1 MELYKIILIILSVFL
16 AFSTYRF
23 YKLLESE
30 KIVNKGLRSA
40 LNSVLA
46 ERASKKTKTV
56 KKSTKK

>member
-1 MELYKIILIILSVFL
+1 MEVYTFILIILSVFL

-46 ERASKKTKTV
+46 ERASKKTKTTR
-56 KKSTKK
+56 KKTSK

>member
-1 MELYKIILIILSVFL
+1 MEVYTFILIILSVFL

-23 YKLLESE
+23 YRLLESE

-46 ERASKKTKTV
+46 ERAIKKTKTTR
-56 KKSTKK
+56 KKTSK